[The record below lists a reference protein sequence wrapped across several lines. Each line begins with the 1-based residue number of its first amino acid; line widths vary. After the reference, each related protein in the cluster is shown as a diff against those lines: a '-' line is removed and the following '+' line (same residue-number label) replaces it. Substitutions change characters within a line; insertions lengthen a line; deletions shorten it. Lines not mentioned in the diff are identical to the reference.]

1 MSNNRNS
8 HENSASLVQQDKNG
22 KRSMGLIDHRT
33 FKSTMGLGT
42 NSLLDDREEELKAM
56 DKQQSARFSLKM
68 LNFCPDIHEFSWDPD
83 NSSKEIA
90 FSSDYR
96 HAFLFETNY
105 LFRTMISN
113 RPFMDG
119 QHYWEIIADARTEHE
134 LKIGVTT

>member
-1 MSNNRNS
+1 MMKRNNMNF
-8 HENSASLVQQDKNG
+8 V
-22 KRSMGLIDHRT
+22 HRAWE
-33 FKSTMGLGT
+33 
-42 NSLLDDREEELKAM
+42 DDEEECKGGDKSENAVNTSVRQNLK
-56 DKQQSARFSLKM
+56 L

-83 NSSKEIA
+83 NSSKEIG

-96 HAFLFETNY
+96 HAFLLETNY

-134 LKIGVTT
+134 LKIGVTTQ